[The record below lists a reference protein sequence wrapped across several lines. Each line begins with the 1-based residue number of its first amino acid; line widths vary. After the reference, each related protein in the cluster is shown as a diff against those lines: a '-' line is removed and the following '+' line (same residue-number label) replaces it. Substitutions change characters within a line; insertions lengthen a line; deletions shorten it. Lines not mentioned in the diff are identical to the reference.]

1 MKRIGRVGQCLV
13 GTWDADGWGVVVD
26 GGSGLGW
33 GLPAMPTQTMAT
45 GGVAMVVGGSGVVFF
60 DCWVSE
66 LWGSLV
72 LC

>member
-1 MKRIGRVGQCLV
+1 MKELAGSVSVWLGLGMRMGG
-13 GTWDADGWGVVVD
+13 GVVVD
-26 GGSGLGW
+26 GGWGLGW